1 MTNILPTIGPISE
14 DKENINKILKYSEI
28 VRINGSHNTL
38 QWHEKISLR
47 IKSINKK
54 NKILFDVPG
63 IKPRTGNTEI
73 IKIKKG
79 EIIVFYYKKKLS
91 SNANLQIKL
100 TNPLPKIMENSKTF
114 TLSDGQYEFTLMR
127 YNKHYIMGK
136 SKNSFELLPKKG
148 VNIPYS
154 KYSDTEQ
161 KKIYKKF
168 LKKAYKVKYDA
179 IGLSFIQNEK
189 ILKELKKIY
198 PKKVLVAKIE
208 NYKAINNLDKIC
220 KNADV
225 IMIDRGDLS
234 AEIGEK
240 NLFSAIINISKKAKE
255 FGKPLIMA
263 TENLE
268 SMMSRNAPTKSEI
281 VSIGFSLMLDADKI
295 MLSEETAIAKNWEK
309 IIHWLNQF
317 INNNIFKKNN
327 LENIYSNH
335 SNIIWDLLKK
345 VKNIPI
351 IIFSKKGFAI
361 ENAFK
366 LNKDINLTVFTD
378 NPKIATICEFRSK
391 TNFFLVD
398 KFNNSE
404 EYIYKNINKNKN
416 LIFNKHKTA
425 LLIYI
430 SYPRKKSRANSITL
444 ISKEDFK

>member
-1 MTNILPTIGPISE
+1 MTNILPTIGPVSE
-14 DKENINKILKYSEI
+14 NRKNIKKILKYSDI
-28 VRINGSHNTL
+28 LRINGSHNTI
-38 QWHEKISLR
+38 QWHEKISSR
-47 IKSINKK
+47 IKNINKYS
-54 NKILFDVPG
+54 KILLDVPG
-63 IKPRTGNTEI
+63 IKPRTSNDKI

-79 EIIVFYYKKKLS
+79 DIVIFYYKKKL
-91 SNANLQIKL
+91 NKNTKLQIKL
-100 TNPLPKIMENSKTF
+100 TNALPKIVKNCKTF
-114 TLSDGQYEFTLMR
+114 TVSDGQYEFSLIN
-127 YNKHYIMGK
+127 YNKNYIMGK

-154 KYSDTEQ
+154 EYSDTEQ
-161 KKIYKKF
+161 KKVYKKF
-168 LKKAYKVKYDA
+168 LKKASKVKYDA
-179 IGLSFIQNEK
+179 IGLSFIQSEK
-189 ILKELKKIY
+189 ILKELKKTY
-198 PKKVLVAKIE
+198 PKIVLVAKIE
-208 NYKAINNLDKIC
+208 NYKAINNLDNIC
-220 KNADV
+220 ENADV

-240 NLFSAIINISKKAKE
+240 NLFSAIIKISKKAKE

-263 TENLE
+263 TENLD
-268 SMMSRNAPTKSEI
+268 SMITRNAPTKSEI

-295 MLSEETAIAKNWEK
+295 MLSEETAIAKNWEQ
-309 IIHWLNQF
+309 IIYWLNEF
-317 INNNIFKKNN
+317 IQNNIFKKDD
-327 LENIYSNH
+327 LEKIYSNN
-335 SNIIWDLLKK
+335 SNIIWDLLKQ

-398 KFNNSE
+398 KFNNSS
-404 EYIYKNINKNKN
+404 EYIYKNINRNKKI
-416 LIFNKHKTA
+416 IFNKHKTA

>member
-1 MTNILPTIGPISE
+1 MTSILPTIGPVSE
-14 DKENINKILKYSEI
+14 NRKNINKILKYSDI
-28 VRINGSHNTL
+28 VRINGSHNTI
-38 QWHEKISLR
+38 QWHEKISSR
-47 IKSINKK
+47 IKNINR
-54 NKILFDVPG
+54 NSKILLDVPG
-63 IKPRTGNTEI
+63 IKPRTDNNQI

-79 EIIVFYYKKKLS
+79 EIVVFYYKKKL
-91 SNANLQIKL
+91 NKNTKLQIKL
-100 TNPLPKIMENSKTF
+100 TNSLPKIDKNCKTF
-114 TLSDGQYEFTLMR
+114 TVSDGQYEFALIN
-127 YNKHYIMGK
+127 YNNNYIMGK

-154 KYSDTEQ
+154 EYSDTEQ
-161 KKIYKKF
+161 KKVYKKF

-189 ILKELKKIY
+189 ILKELKKTY
-198 PKKVLVAKIE
+198 PKIALVAKIE
-208 NYKAINNLDKIC
+208 NYKAINNLDNIC
-220 KNADV
+220 ENADV

-263 TENLE
+263 TENLD
-268 SMMSRNAPTKSEI
+268 SMMIRDAPTKSEI
-281 VSIGFSLMLDADKI
+281 VSIGFSLMLEADKI
-295 MLSEETAIAKNWEK
+295 MLSEETAIAKNWEQ
-309 IIHWLNQF
+309 IIYWLDGF
-317 INNNIFKKNN
+317 IKNNIFKNNN
-327 LENIYSNH
+327 LQKFYSGNT
-335 SNIIWDLLKK
+335 NIIWDLLKT
-345 VKNIPI
+345 VKNLPI

-366 LNKDINLTVFTD
+366 LNKNINLTVFTD

-398 KFNNSE
+398 KFNNST
-404 EYIYKNINKNKN
+404 EYIFKNIKKNKKI
-416 LIFNKHKTA
+416 IFYKHNTA